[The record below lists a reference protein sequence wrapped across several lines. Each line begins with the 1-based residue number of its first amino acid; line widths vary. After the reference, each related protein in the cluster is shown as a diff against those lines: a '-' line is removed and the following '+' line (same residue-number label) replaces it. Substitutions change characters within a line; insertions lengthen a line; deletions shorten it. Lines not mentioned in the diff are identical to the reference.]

1 MSHETEKLTKKSKP
15 MNVISIGEGEGI
27 PMDDNSQSWQGFVD
41 KLEVKCET
49 GWRSCYGSRLAIK
62 R

>member
-1 MSHETEKLTKKSKP
+1 
-15 MNVISIGEGEGI
+15 MNVISIGGGEGI

-49 GWRSCYGSRLAIK
+49 WWRSCYGSRLAIK